1 VGRDGGLDRGADGP
15 RGAGLPAR
23 HREAVGAIRD
33 ALGIRWLGQEPL
45 ADRPRIEIVR
55 IRAGVAL
62 GVLFLA
68 GTISD
73 IGDES
78 VGPSLRIAL
87 GVGIAL
93 FIGIYMSVLP
103 PVRWLSRRG
112 PGAVIAALAL
122 LPVIAITLLAA
133 GAPPSFSALFV
144 YVAAATGMLL
154 PPRTAAGLILATGVG
169 VGILGAVRGDEDG
182 AVAATVLTVVA
193 IGSMMAAF
201 GRVTR
206 VNRELRDTR
215 EELATLA
222 VADERLRIARDV
234 HDLLGHSL
242 SVITL
247 KSELAARLLERDPAR
262 AADELEEIQAVSR
275 EALAE
280 VREAVKGYRGLAL
293 AESLTRARSA
303 LTAAGID
310 CELAGAQ
317 PALPA
322 DVDAVL
328 AWAVREGTTNVIRHS
343 QASHCEI
350 RIRAD
355 RESAALEIDDDGRP
369 AAAPGTGG
377 SGLDG
382 LRERAQRVRGT
393 LEAGARP
400 GGGFRLRVTVP
411 LPEP

>member
-1 VGRDGGLDRGADGP
+1 M
-15 RGAGLPAR
+15 
-23 HREAVGAIRD
+23 
-33 ALGIRWLGQEPL
+33 
-45 ADRPRIEIVR
+45 
-55 IRAGVAL
+55 
-62 GVLFLA
+62 LFLA
-68 GTISD
+68 GPISD
-73 IGDES
+73 LGDES
-78 VGPSLRIAL
+78 LVPSLQIAL
-87 GVGIAL
+87 GVGVAL
-93 FIGIYMSVLP
+93 FIGVYLSVLP

-112 PGAVIAALAL
+112 HRAVLAALAL
-122 LPVIAITLLAA
+122 LPVIAIVLLAA

-154 PPRTAAGLILATGVG
+154 PPRLAAALIVAVGLG
-169 VGILGAVRGDEDG
+169 VGILGAVRGDDDG
-182 AVAATVLTVVA
+182 AVAATVLTVIA

-206 VNRELRDTR
+206 VNRELRETR

-222 VADERLRIARDV
+222 VAEERLRIARDV

-262 AADELEEIQAVSR
+262 AAGELEEIQSVSR

-310 CELAGAQ
+310 CALSE
-317 PALPA
+317 PRSALPA

-343 QASHCEI
+343 HARHCEI

-355 RESAALEIDDDGRP
+355 DESAALEIDDDGQS
-369 AAAPGTGG
+369 AATPEPGG

-382 LRERAQRVRGT
+382 LRERAQRIRGT

-400 GGGFRLRVTVP
+400 EGGFRLRVTVP
-411 LPEP
+411 MPER

>member
-1 VGRDGGLDRGADGP
+1 ML
-15 RGAGLPAR
+15 
-23 HREAVGAIRD
+23 EK
-33 ALGIRWLGQEPL
+33 
-45 ADRPRIEIVR
+45 VR
-55 IRAGVAL
+55 VRLGVAL
-62 GVLFLA
+62 GVLFLIGPA
-68 GTISD
+68 SDLGDDSLGSGTR
-73 IGDES
+73 
-78 VGPSLRIAL
+78 VGLA
-87 GVGIAL
+87 VGFAL
-93 FIGIYMSVLP
+93 FVAIYLSLVP
-103 PVRWLSRRG
+103 PARWIFRRG
-112 PGAVIAALAL
+112 RRTMYGALAL
-122 LPVIAITLLAA
+122 LPAIAIVMLAA
-133 GAPPSFSALFV
+133 GAPDSFTALFV
-144 YVAAATGMLL
+144 YVAVACAMVL
-154 PPRTAAGLILATGVG
+154 PPRVAILAIGIDTMGVS
-169 VGILGAVRGDEDG
+169 ILGVARGDDTSSI
-182 AVAATVLTVVA
+182 AATALTVLS
-193 IGSMMAAF
+193 IGALMAAF
-201 GRVTR
+201 ARVTR
-206 VNRELRDTR
+206 VNRELRQTR

-222 VADERLRIARDV
+222 VADERLRIARDL

-242 SVITL
+242 SVIAL

-262 AADELEEIQAVSR
+262 ATAELEEIQGVTR
-275 EALAE
+275 EALTE

-310 CELAGAQ
+310 CELADAQ

-343 QASHCEI
+343 QARHCEI

-355 RESAALEIDDDGRP
+355 RESAALEIEDDGRAGAG
-369 AAAPGTGG
+369 AANGG
-377 SGLDG
+377 SGIEG

>member
-1 VGRDGGLDRGADGP
+1 
-15 RGAGLPAR
+15 
-23 HREAVGAIRD
+23 
-33 ALGIRWLGQEPL
+33 
-45 ADRPRIEIVR
+45 
-55 IRAGVAL
+55 
-62 GVLFLA
+62 
-68 GTISD
+68 
-73 IGDES
+73 
-78 VGPSLRIAL
+78 
-87 GVGIAL
+87 
-93 FIGIYMSVLP
+93 M
-103 PVRWLSRRG
+103 
-112 PGAVIAALAL
+112 
-122 LPVIAITLLAA
+122 
-133 GAPPSFSALFV
+133 
-144 YVAAATGMLL
+144 
-154 PPRTAAGLILATGVG
+154 
-169 VGILGAVRGDEDG
+169 
-182 AVAATVLTVVA
+182 LTVVS
-193 IGSMMAAF
+193 IGAMMAAF

-206 VNRELRDTR
+206 VNRELRETR

-222 VADERLRIARDV
+222 VAEERLRIARDV

-262 AADELEEIQAVSR
+262 AAGELEEIQAVSR

-293 AESLTRARSA
+293 AESLTRARTA

-343 QASHCEI
+343 QARHCEI

-355 RESAALEIDDDGRP
+355 GESAALEIDDDGR
-369 AAAPGTGG
+369 AAPAPSHGG
-377 SGLDG
+377 SGLEG

-400 GGGFRLRVTVP
+400 GGRLPAARHRPAGRAMIRVLIAEDQAMVRGALASLLALEDDIEVVERGLARRRGARRGARERARRRAARHRDARP
-411 LPEP
+411 RRHRGGGRARARAAGAADADPHHLRPPRLPAPRARERRPRLPPQGRPRARAGGRDPHRRRPAAARSTRRSPPRRSPRARAR